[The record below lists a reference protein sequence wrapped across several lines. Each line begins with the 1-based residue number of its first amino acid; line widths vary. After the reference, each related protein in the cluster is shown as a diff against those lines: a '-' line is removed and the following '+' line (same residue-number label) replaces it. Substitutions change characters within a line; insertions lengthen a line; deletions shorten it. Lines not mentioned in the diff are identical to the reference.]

1 MNTVIVSKAIYPLLV
16 ALVLMSAPTARSEPE
31 PVQLAAAPNRCSA
44 PRDAGE
50 ATRCADWARQIM
62 DATVFLRFALRH
74 SWEDDHREVELI
86 TSHGTILNSTTLL
99 THDHYDSLF
108 DPDCTVAS
116 LEVIGVRS
124 SLNLVAEDADDAEML
139 DYLVGQL
146 RPDPAGSRYQTRLL
160 RFAMPLF
167 EKPTGLSFGSFTSA
181 PSYRTLSGWGELA
194 EVNWTKSQ
202 GNARV
207 QWVRPLYS
215 GIQGT
220 TLALV
225 AGKAVAYGASGGG
238 VFRVTPS
245 GIEHLGNVWGTW
257 EDNDTSIIALNQ
269 AAVFW

>member
-1 MNTVIVSKAIYPLLV
+1 MKATIILWVLVSICVTVTLADSGPQSLTVVSCN
-16 ALVLMSAPTARSEPE
+16 
-31 PVQLAAAPNRCSA
+31 AA
-44 PRDAGE
+44 RDADE
-50 ATRCADWARQIM
+50 VERCAGWQRQIM

-74 SWEDDHREVELI
+74 SWENDRREVELI
-86 TSHGTILNSTTLL
+86 TSHATILSSTTLL

-116 LEVIGVRS
+116 LDVVGART
-124 SLNLVAEDADDAEML
+124 SLNLVAEDADDAEVL

-160 RFAMPLF
+160 RFPMPLF
-167 EKPTGLSFGSFTSA
+167 TPPTGISFGSFTSA
-181 PSYRTLSGWGELA
+181 PSSRTLSGWGELA

-257 EDNDTSIIALNQ
+257 KDDDTSIIALNQ